1 MLCYFSYCA
10 RTSLLAQNSAQST
23 SASTSAS
30 TALPGSI
37 RFAFFRKFYYTQGGH
52 AGGRNASAN
61 GDGDVDDA
69 ANALTRFACV
79 RWPQSFYIRPELN
92 IVIKFMLLCYRYR
105 YKIYSCTAAK
115 ALFAN
120 ANLSTG
126 SALPRLAS
134 TRLAS
139 PRLDWISFNGNREC
153 SNYRFQCRV

>member
-10 RTSLLAQNSAQST
+10 RTSLLAQNSAQSA
-23 SASTSAS
+23 SASASAS

-52 AGGRNASAN
+52 AGGRNANAN
-61 GDGDVDDA
+61 GDGDSDVDDA

-79 RWPQSFYIRPELN
+79 RWPKSFYIRPELN

-105 YKIYSCTAAK
+105 YKIYSCTTAK
-115 ALFAN
+115 ALF

-126 SALPRLAS
+126 SALPRLD
-134 TRLAS
+134 S
-139 PRLDWISFNGNREC
+139 PRLDWMSFNGNREC